1 MKKIAFVL
9 MCLFALSLA
18 ACAAAPNVIV
28 VTQTPEASTPDG
40 DPDTPLTPKPPEQS
54 DEPANEAAPA
64 MYSSFAHMVSCD
76 FITTLAEFDYFDI
89 LQGQEAIKWLIEKEG
104 YTEAKARASVDE
116 FADSEYIE
124 KNTNPQLRTI
134 DLSKVELKLILKPDG
149 ELIEGLN
156 PDPCG
161 MEELYA
167 LWAADPAYVFDHY
180 FYYITV
186 TDGKVNSVEQVY
198 WP

>member
-1 MKKIAFVL
+1 MKKIALVLLCLFVL
-9 MCLFALSLA
+9 ALA

-28 VTQTPEASTPDG
+28 VTQTPEASKPNS
-40 DPDTPLTPKPPEQS
+40 DPDTALTPNPQEQS
-54 DEPANEAAPA
+54 DVSANEAAPA

-76 FITTLAEFDYFDI
+76 FITSLAEFDYFDM
-89 LQGQEAIKWLIEKEG
+89 LKGQEAIKWLIEKEG
-104 YTEAKARASVDE
+104 YTEARARATVDE
-116 FADSEYIE
+116 FTDSEYIE

-134 DLSKVELKLILKPDG
+134 DLSAVDIKLILKPDG
-149 ELIEGLN
+149 ELIEGLK

-186 TDGKVNSVEQVY
+186 TDGKVVSVEQVY

>member
-1 MKKIAFVL
+1 MKKIALVL
-9 MCLFALSLA
+9 LCLFMLALA

-28 VTQTPEASTPDG
+28 VTQTPQA
-40 DPDTPLTPKPPEQS
+40 DPDTPLTPDQQEQPPM
-54 DEPANEAAPA
+54 AITNETSPK
-64 MYSSFAHMVSCD
+64 MYSSYAHMVSCD
-76 FITTLAEFDYFDI
+76 FVTSLAEFDYFDM
-89 LQGQEAIKWLIEKEG
+89 LKGEEAIQWLISNEG
-104 YTEAKARASVDE
+104 YTEANARATVDE
-116 FADSEYIE
+116 FTDSEYIE

-134 DLSKVELKLILKPDG
+134 DLGAVEIKVILQSDG
-149 ELIEGLN
+149 TLHEGME
-156 PDPCG
+156 PVPCG

-186 TDGKVNSVEQVY
+186 TDGKVVSVEQVY